1 LRELFRGYFFDLHEA
16 KAGQEETMSK
26 RLVSGTAGSEG
37 RNIFIHPGNSSMRE
51 MSYGRIRLGAKQS
64 RLSFTNDGQET
75 GLICLSGAATVT
87 VGSERF
93 ELQTK
98 DALYISKGL
107 PVAVETASEVDLVEC
122 SAIVDGEYPVQF
134 VPYSSVQSDEK
145 LHFVAGNESS
155 RREINIML
163 GTNVKA
169 GRLVVGVTSSL
180 PGNWT
185 SWPPHEHAAMLE
197 EIYVFF
203 DMPEPAFGL
212 QLVYTDG
219 ISAAEVEVVRDGDAV
234 LLPEGYHPNVA
245 IPGSALNF
253 VWMMAAHREVV
264 DRQWGVVTV
273 DARFA

>member
-1 LRELFRGYFFDLHEA
+1 
-16 KAGQEETMSK
+16 MSK
-26 RLVSGTAGSEG
+26 RLISGTASLNG
-37 RNIFIHPGNSSMRE
+37 RNIFIHPGNSSMVE
-51 MSYGRIRLGAKQS
+51 MSYGRIRLNEGV
-64 RLSFTNDGQET
+64 RRVSFANEGQET
-75 GLICLSGAATVT
+75 GLICLRGAATVT
-87 VGSERF
+87 VGEQRF
-93 ELQTK
+93 AMQGR

-107 PVAVETASEVDLVEC
+107 PVTVETAAEVDLVEC
-122 SAIVDGEYPVQF
+122 SAKVDGDYPVQF
-134 VPYSSVQSDEK
+134 VPYALQRDEK
-145 LHFVAGNESS
+145 LHFVAGSESS
-155 RREINIML
+155 RREIDIML
-163 GTNVKA
+163 GTNVQA

-203 DMPEPAFGL
+203 DMPEPSFGL

-219 ISAAEVEVVRDGDAV
+219 ITAAEVEVVRDGDAV

-245 IPGSALNF
+245 IPGSPLNF

-273 DARFA
+273 DPRYA

>member
-1 LRELFRGYFFDLHEA
+1 
-16 KAGQEETMSK
+16 MSK
-26 RLVSGTAGSEG
+26 RLIGGTAGVAG
-37 RNIFIHPGNSSMRE
+37 RNIFITPGNSSMRQ
-51 MSYGRIRLGAKQS
+51 MSYGRIRLDGNQS
-64 RLSFTNDGQET
+64 RVSFTNDGQET
-75 GLICLSGAATVT
+75 GLVCLSGAATVT
-87 VGSERF
+87 VGEERF
-93 ELQTK
+93 EMGLR
-98 DALYISKGL
+98 DSLYISKGL
-107 PVAVETASEVDLVEC
+107 PVTVETAAEVDLVEC
-122 SAIVDGEYPVQF
+122 SAVVEGEYPVQF
-134 VPYSSVQSDEK
+134 VPYASVKANEK

-155 RREINIML
+155 KREINIML

-245 IPGSALNF
+245 IPGSELNF

>member
-1 LRELFRGYFFDLHEA
+1 
-16 KAGQEETMSK
+16 MSK
-26 RLVSGTAGSEG
+26 RLIGGTASLKG
-37 RNIFIHPGNSSMRE
+37 RNIFIHPGNSSMVE
-51 MSYGRIRLGAKQS
+51 MSYGRIRLGDGERRVDFA
-64 RLSFTNDGQET
+64 NEGQET
-75 GLICLSGAATVT
+75 GLVCLSGTATVT
-87 VGSERF
+87 VGQQSF
-93 ELQTK
+93 EMQAK

-107 PVAVETASEVDLVEC
+107 SVAVETATKADLVEC
-122 SAIVDGEYPVQF
+122 SATVDGDYPVQF
-134 VPYSSVQSDEK
+134 VSYAGVRADEK
-145 LHFVAGNESS
+145 LHFIAGSDSS
-155 RREINIML
+155 KREIDIML

-169 GRLVVGVTSSL
+169 GKLVVGVTSSL

-253 VWMMAAHREVV
+253 VWMMAAHREVT

-273 DARFA
+273 DPRYT